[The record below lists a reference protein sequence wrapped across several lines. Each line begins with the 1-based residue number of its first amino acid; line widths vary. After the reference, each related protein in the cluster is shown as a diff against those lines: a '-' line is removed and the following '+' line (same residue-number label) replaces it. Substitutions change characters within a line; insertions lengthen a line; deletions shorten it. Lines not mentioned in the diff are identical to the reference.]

1 MKIQKIL
8 SVFFPLFLMGCGVG
22 DRLQFYDIGS
32 AFMENGKL
40 CIGTKERTDIL
51 SYYIIE
57 RFGEG
62 LGSKHDGVLVSS
74 GYEPVSIAYP
84 DTCVNVNL
92 ISGDNIHYHIAYIL
106 NGHKYRYDF
115 DYLSNGTISPLN
127 K

>member
-1 MKIQKIL
+1 MNIQKIL
-8 SVFFPLFLMGCGVG
+8 SLLLPLFLMGCGAG

-32 AFMENGKL
+32 AFIENGKL
-40 CIGTKERTDIL
+40 CIGTKERTDVL
-51 SYYIIE
+51 SYYMIE

-74 GYEPVSIAYP
+74 GYESVSITYP

-106 NGHKYRYDF
+106 NGRKYRYDF
-115 DYLSNGTISPLN
+115 DYLSNGSISPLN